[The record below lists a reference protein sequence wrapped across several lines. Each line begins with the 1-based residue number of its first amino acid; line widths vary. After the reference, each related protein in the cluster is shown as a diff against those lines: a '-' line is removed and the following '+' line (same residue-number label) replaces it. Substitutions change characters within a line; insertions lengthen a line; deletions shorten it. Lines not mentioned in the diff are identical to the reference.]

1 MTSPRQVVRCVIVV
15 LHHAQADGTASQ
27 RAGPAAGDAD
37 STDEHQGRAKDVVG
51 CGKTEVR
58 WGLNLEPKDYK
69 GKRLSTTPSS
79 HFEP

>member
-1 MTSPRQVVRCVIVV
+1 MRERARDAGERSARVGGTMTSPGQVVRCVIVV

-58 WGLNLEPKDYK
+58 
-69 GKRLSTTPSS
+69 
-79 HFEP
+79 